1 MKLIIYGGTI
11 LTMENNLY
19 AQAVLIEDGKIRAVG
34 TEAELRSL
42 APDAEPYHLEG
53 RTMLPAFLDPHSHFT
68 GTANSFLQLSLEDLS
83 SLEEL
88 EEKIG
93 KFIVDNHI
101 LPREWVLCKGYDQND
116 FPDRMHPP
124 LAILDRCAPGN
135 PMVLQHKSGHMGVF
149 NSMALRILDVTP
161 ETPAPE
167 GGLIEK
173 RDGRLTGYMEENAF
187 VSYLQKTPM
196 PELPTLL
203 DAYEKAQNLYAS
215 YGITTV
221 QEGMMVE
228 ALIPLYR
235 QLTEQ
240 NLLKV
245 DVVGFPGR
253 EAGESFFNAF
263 PASVKCYE
271 KHFKIG
277 GIKIFLDGSPQGKT
291 AWMRSPYV
299 GDGEYYGYGTMRDED
314 VLESISYAYTHHLQ
328 ILAHC
333 NGDAAAAQYIRCLES
348 SDSSGMDMRALRPV
362 MIHAQLLGR
371 DQMDAVKR
379 LHIIPSFFVGHV
391 YHWGDTHIL
400 NFGLERASA
409 ISPVASAL
417 KKGILFTFHQDT
429 PVTNP
434 DMLESVW
441 CAVNRVTKKGVV
453 LGAEEEVPVLD
464 ALKAVTYDA
473 ACQYF
478 EEDAKGS
485 IRPGKNAD
493 FVVLDANPLAVAPME
508 IRNIKVCA
516 TIKSGTLIYGK

>member
-1 MKLIIYGGTI
+1 MIFYGGTI
-11 LTMENNLY
+11 LTMENHLY
-19 AQAVLIEDGKIRAVG
+19 AQAVLIEDGRIRAVG

-42 APDAEPYHLEG
+42 APDAELYHLEG

-68 GTANSFLQLSLEDLS
+68 GTANSFLQLSLEEVAC
-83 SLEEL
+83 LEEL

-101 LPREWVLCKGYDQND
+101 LPGEWVLCKGYDQNNL
-116 FPDRMHPP
+116 PDRMHPP
-124 LAILDRCAPGN
+124 LALLDRCAPEN
-135 PMVLQHKSGHMGVF
+135 PMVLQHQSGHMGVF
-149 NSMALRILDVTP
+149 NSMALQMLGVTL

-196 PELPTLL
+196 PDLPTLL
-203 DAYEKAQNLYAS
+203 DAYERAQNLYAS
-215 YGITTV
+215 HGITTV
-221 QEGMMVE
+221 QEGMMVD

-253 EAGESFFNAF
+253 AAGEAFFNAF
-263 PASVKCYE
+263 PASVNRYE
-271 KHFKIG
+271 RHFKIG

-291 AWMRSPYV
+291 AWMRKPYV
-299 GDGEYYGYGTMRDED
+299 GDGEYYGYGTMCDET

-348 SDSSGMDMRALRPV
+348 AYSSGMDMSVLRPV
-362 MIHAQLLGR
+362 MIHAQLLGT

-379 LHIIPSFFVGHV
+379 LHIIPSFFIGHV
-391 YHWGDTHIL
+391 YHWGDTHIQ
-400 NFGLERASA
+400 NFGLERASV

-417 KKGILFTFHQDT
+417 KKDILFTLHQDA

-434 DMLESVW
+434 DMLESIW
-441 CAVNRVTKKGVV
+441 CAVNRVTKKGVA
-453 LGAEEEVPVLD
+453 LGAEEAIPVLD
-464 ALKAVTYDA
+464 ALKAVTYHA
-473 ACQYF
+473 AYQYF

-493 FVVLDANPLAVAPME
+493 FVILDANPLTIAPME
-508 IRNIKVCA
+508 IRNIKVSA
-516 TIKSGTLIYGK
+516 TIKSGRLIYGK